1 MGKLKIKICGFT
13 RRSDIEE
20 CIKEGVEI
28 IGINF
33 YEKSPRYVNLQEAKK
48 LIENLPENVLKIG
61 VFVNPDEKKLME
73 YTKILKLEG
82 VQLHG
87 NEPPSLIKKFKKTFP
102 EKIVIKALRIK
113 NKESLKK
120 LKQYKPD
127 FFLLD
132 TYIEEIPGGTG
143 KKLNYS
149 LLEKEKLPWEKI
161 FLAGGITP
169 ENVREFLKKFT
180 PYGIDVAS
188 GVEIAPGVK
197 DIEKVRKLIK
207 TVSTF
212 SNRVG

>member
-1 MGKLKIKICGFT
+1 MIHIKICGFT
-13 RRSDIEE
+13 RRKDIEDILKLG
-20 CIKEGVEI
+20 IKI
-28 IGINF
+28 IGVNF
-33 YEKSPRYVNLQEAKK
+33 YPKSSRYLPFREAEKILKG
-48 LIENLPENVLKIG
+48 ITGVLKIG
-61 VFVNPDEKKLME
+61 VFVNPDEKLLFE
-73 YTKILKLEG
+73 YIWKLKLDG

-87 NEPPSLIKKFKKTFP
+87 NEPPSLVKKLKKLFP
-102 EKIVIKALRIK
+102 EKIIIKAIRVK
-113 NKESLKK
+113 NKSSLKK

-132 TYIEEIPGGTG
+132 TYVEEIPGGTG

-149 LLEKEKLPWEKI
+149 LLEGEKLPWNKI

-169 ENVREFLKKFT
+169 ENIGEILKKFR

-197 DIEKVRKLIK
+197 DKEKIKKLIK
-207 TVSTF
+207 AVSIF